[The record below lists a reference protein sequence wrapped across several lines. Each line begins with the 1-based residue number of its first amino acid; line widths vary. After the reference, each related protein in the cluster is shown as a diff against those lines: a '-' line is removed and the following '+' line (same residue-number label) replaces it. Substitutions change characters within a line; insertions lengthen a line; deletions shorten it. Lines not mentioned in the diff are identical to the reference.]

1 MLEGVGTVR
10 PDPRARR
17 SSHAPVFVKVS
28 RPVDGVPAPAVNTW
42 GYAPGASAC
51 VRPSF
56 PDGATTSTPASKAW
70 AIASVSTW
78 LSGGGAW
85 APAPGEELLIPRA
98 PVGTAAVIACTTT
111 PLELLRVDL
120 KMRTEKTG
128 LRGDP
133 PCIAPGAPAAT

>member
-78 LSGGGAW
+78 LSCGEASAT
-85 APAPGEELLIPRA
+85 APAAEMLITPA
-98 PVGTAAVIACTTT
+98 PAWTAAVIACTTT
-111 PLELLRVDL
+111 PLELLPVEL

-128 LRGDP
+128 LPGDT
-133 PCIAPGAPAAT
+133 PCIAP